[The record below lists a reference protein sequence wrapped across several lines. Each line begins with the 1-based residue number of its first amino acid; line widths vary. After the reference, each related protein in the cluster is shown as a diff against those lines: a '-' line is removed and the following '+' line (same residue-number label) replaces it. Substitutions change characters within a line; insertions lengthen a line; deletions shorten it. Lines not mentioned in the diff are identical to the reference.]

1 MKQSHF
7 TLIAL
12 FLLMLAFV
20 IAALF
25 HDAGEEQAQKKRA
38 ADNSAAL
45 IKDYSVKAG
54 NPAAKVTI
62 VEFLDPA
69 CETCARF
76 HPFVKQLMQQ
86 YSGKINLVVRYL
98 PFHKGSDQ
106 MVAMLEAARKQ
117 NKFWE
122 VLELM
127 FDTQSQWTIN
137 HVAQPDI
144 FWRFIDRAGV
154 DTAQI
159 KQDMNNPAIM
169 TIIQQDLADGK
180 LLGADKTPSFF
191 VNGKPLPDF
200 GFEQLQA
207 LVDSEV
213 NAYYK

>member
-12 FLLMLAFV
+12 FLLVLAFV

-38 ADNSAAL
+38 ADNSTAL

-54 NPAAKVTI
+54 NPSAKVTI

-69 CETCARF
+69 CGTCAQF
-76 HPFVKQLMQQ
+76 HPFVKQLIQQ
-86 YSGKINLVVRYL
+86 YSGKVNLVVRYL

-127 FDTQSQWTIN
+127 FATQSQWTIN

-144 FWRFIDRAGV
+144 FLSFIDRTGV
-154 DTAQI
+154 DAGRI
-159 KQDMNNPAIM
+159 KRDMNNPAIM
-169 TIIQQDLADGK
+169 KIIQQDLVDGK

-191 VNGKPLPDF
+191 VNGKPLPSF
-200 GFEQLQA
+200 GFEQLQT
-207 LVDSEV
+207 LVDTEV
-213 NAYYK
+213 SANY